1 MSRDRERAEA
11 FVAGYG
17 RTWES
22 WDLDAFA
29 DLFSDDVIYV
39 EHPVDETVRGREE
52 MLRYIRKEHEEQGEA
67 TVRMGRPIVEGNRV
81 VGEFWATMSNRDGE
95 AEGTLTGC
103 FIAELDP
110 RTGKCNVLPSV
121 LVRIR
126 GPRPAVRGVGRVTGR
141 AAGRSA

>member
-110 RTGKCNVLPSV
+110 RTGKCTFFRQYWFEFEGHAP
-121 LVRIR
+121 
-126 GPRPAVRGVGRVTGR
+126 PF
-141 AAGRSA
+141 AGWGE